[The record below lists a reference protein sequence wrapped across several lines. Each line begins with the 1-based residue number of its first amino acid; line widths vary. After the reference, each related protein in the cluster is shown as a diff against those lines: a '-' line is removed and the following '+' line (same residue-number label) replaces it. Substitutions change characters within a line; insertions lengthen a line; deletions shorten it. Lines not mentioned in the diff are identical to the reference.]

1 MPGDHVVRRHFLM
14 MMMMVVV
21 NVDSEVN
28 PKSSYLSVAV
38 HSPIV

>member
-14 MMMMVVV
+14 MMMMVV

-28 PKSSYLSVAV
+28 PKSSYLSVAL